1 MKFFD
6 THAHI
11 SLIHDDP
18 IEQLLI
24 AQEARREGVLGIL
37 SICNNIQDFS
47 TTYENLKTAS
57 NVYFAIG
64 VSPSEVQHPG
74 RDWENKVLEGSQF
87 ERVVAIG
94 ETGLDYNK
102 KYGDK
107 KSQIDL
113 FIRQLE
119 LAQQVD
125 KPVVIH
131 NREAGEDILAILR
144 DKIPSKGAIFHCY
157 SEDMV
162 FAEQAMELNTYF
174 SFAGNV
180 TYRNARHLQETA
192 ARVPLER
199 MLIESESPFMIPTQY
214 RGKRN
219 KPLYIHS
226 TLEYIAQIRDMD
238 PEELSQVIYDN
249 SLQVFGL
256 KE

>member
-1 MKFFD
+1 MQFFD

-24 AQEARREGVLGIL
+24 AQEARREGVAGIL
-37 SICNNIQDFS
+37 SICNNIQDFFS
-47 TTYENLKTAS
+47 TYENLKTAS

-74 RDWENKVLEGSQF
+74 RDWENKLLDGAYF
-87 ERVVAIG
+87 DRVVAIG

-119 LAQQVD
+119 LANQVG

-131 NREAGEDILAILR
+131 NREAGEDLIAILR
-144 DKIPSKGAIFHCY
+144 DKIPAKGAILHCY
-157 SEDMV
+157 SEDLE
-162 FAEQAMELNTYF
+162 FAQQALELNTYI

-180 TYRNARHLQETA
+180 TYRNARHLQATA
-192 ARVPLER
+192 AEIPLDR

-226 TLEYIAQIRDMD
+226 TLEFIAELRGMEA
-238 PEELSQVIYDN
+238 EELADILYQN
-249 SLQVFGL
+249 SLRVFGL
-256 KE
+256 AE